1 MKPDLPPVYGRAL
14 DDFVE
19 AAKSAL
25 RDQLKSVVLYGSG
38 AEGRLRATS
47 DVNVILVLSTFDRTR
62 IDALREPVRVAN
74 AAIKLTAMFLLEA
87 EVASAAETFAV
98 KFSDVLRRR
107 VVLAGSDP
115 FQGITISKP
124 AEITRLRQVLFNLT
138 LRMRSIY
145 AERSLREEQLALAI
159 ADFAGPLR
167 ASAAAILELQGV
179 RANSPKEALEQLAG
193 SLDSG
198 STPQTFAYLS
208 EAREKAVLP
217 PGIAAQ
223 TAFQLM
229 GLAERMRKRVEAL

>member
-1 MKPDLPPVYGRAL
+1 MKPDLPPVHARAL
-14 DDFVE
+14 DDFIE

-62 IDALREPVRVAN
+62 IDALREPLRVAN
-74 AAIKLTAMFLLEA
+74 AAIKLTAMFLLEG

-115 FQGITISKP
+115 FQGVTISKA
-124 AEITRLRQVLFNLT
+124 AEIARLRQVLFNLT
-138 LRMRSIY
+138 LRMRSSY

-167 ASAAAILELQGV
+167 ASAAVILELQGV
-179 RANSPKEALEQLAG
+179 RANSPKEALEQLAA

-198 STPQTFAYLS
+198 STPETFAYVS
-208 EAREKAVLP
+208 EAREKGVLP

-229 GLAERMRKRVEAL
+229 SLAERMRKRVEAL